1 MSTTATRIEQ
11 LIQVLTTRK
20 SLVVSIEC
28 GRRLVA
34 AVVAVVGRCHTT
46 CGGRHA
52 WRVEIEGAGTL
63 VISVSANAAQAAQE
77 GVYVALVGQPARI
90 APLPKPAPTPREQ
103 LVDELRKK
111 TNQIMERKP
120 TRQPTSL
127 EVAQMAARALYGH
140 PRRPEAG
147 TDAYRR
153 LRAS

>member
-1 MSTTATRIEQ
+1 MSTADRIEQ
-11 LIQVLTTRK
+11 LVQTLATRK
-20 SLVVSIEC
+20 SLVVSVEC

-34 AVVAVVGRCHTT
+34 AVVELVGRCHTT
-46 CGGRHA
+46 CGGRHV

-63 VISVSANAAQAAQE
+63 VISVSAQAGKAAQE
-77 GVYVALVGQPARI
+77 GVYVALVGQPAQI
-90 APLPKPAPTPREQ
+90 APLPAPAPTPRAQ
-103 LVDELRKK
+103 LRDELRTK
-111 TNQIMERKP
+111 TKQIMERKK

-140 PRRPEAG
+140 PRRPEDG